1 MVRDIE
7 VEGEF
12 DADEDNRDVYF
23 AQNPDGPTEDWNV
36 PLSEILDAQQRQ
48 SLTHQ
53 FATAVEPIADAQS
66 GLIVYVTVLLLPA
79 GHTRGALMVVLV
91 KYVSV
96 CDISS

>member
-1 MVRDIE
+1 MMLCDLGKTWDSLVDAKNHLNLQVCRDP
-7 VEGEF
+7 
-12 DADEDNRDVYF
+12 YF
-23 AQNPDGPTEDWNV
+23 MSLFKESTETGVDMEQ
-36 PLSEILDAQQRQ
+36 SGRRQ
-48 SLTHQ
+48 EL
-53 FATAVEPIADAQS
+53 IADAQS